1 MTTSEL
7 DDLISIVAESL
18 AMNHPDYSKLLLIAI
33 TKLHKETDDSFM
45 KSVKRQYNAGLLN
58 EAYFAKVKEKN

>member
-18 AMNHPDYSKLLLIAI
+18 AMNHPDYSKVAAKLI
-33 TKLHKETDDSFM
+33 
-45 KSVKRQYNAGLLN
+45 
-58 EAYFAKVKEKN
+58 